1 MELRFPVIL
10 DGATGTELQKRGYTG
25 GICSE
30 QWVLDHPEAIIEIQ
44 RGYIDAGSNIIYAPT
59 FGANRVKLEEN
70 GIFNQVRDYNLR
82 LVALSKEAAGD
93 RAYVAGD
100 MAPTGK
106 FLAPLGDMT
115 FEELVE
121 VYREQAAAL
130 EEAGVDLFVIETM
143 MTVPEARAA
152 VLAVKSVSKKP
163 VFVSF
168 TCDENGR
175 TLTGT
180 DVTAA
185 LLIMQ
190 GMGVDA
196 FGLNCSVGPEDMLK
210 QLRRLQPYAEVPLIA
225 KPNAGMPEVVDGKT
239 VYRCTPD
246 EFTACTEAFAAAGV
260 AIFGGCCGTHA
271 GHIKALSDT
280 VMDVQIPY
288 PDAAPKT
295 LLPLATEKAPALLP
309 ADVRCGVILECSDAL
324 GDQLEEIGENG
335 DTVTAIRISTE
346 EQLDDFADFQYAIT
360 RPLCILTEDAHILEQ
375 ALRCYQGRAMYEG
388 NLPEET
394 LGIFGKKYGLIY

>member
-1 MELRFPVIL
+1 MELHFPVIL

-30 QWVLDHPEAIIEIQ
+30 QWVLEHPETIIEIQ
-44 RGYIDAGSNIIYAPT
+44 RGYIEAGSNIIYAPT

-70 GIFNQVRDYNLR
+70 GIFHQVRDYNLR
-82 LVALSKEAAGD
+82 LVALSREAAGD

-106 FLAPLGDMT
+106 FLAPLGDMS

-121 VYREQAAAL
+121 IYREQAAAL
-130 EEAGVDLFVIETM
+130 EEAGVDLFVVETM

-152 VLAVKSVSKKP
+152 VIAIKSVSKKP

-168 TCDENGR
+168 TCDENGK

-190 GMGVDA
+190 GLGVDA
-196 FGLNCSVGPEDMLK
+196 FGLNCSVGPEDMLR
-210 QLRRLQPYAEVPLIA
+210 QLQRLQPYAEVPLIA
-225 KPNAGMPEVVDGKT
+225 KPNAGMPEIADGKT
-239 VYRCTPD
+239 IYRCTPE
-246 EFTACTEAFAAAGV
+246 EFTACAQQFAAAGV

-271 GHIKALSDT
+271 GHIKALADA
-280 VMDVQIPY
+280 VKDVKIQF
-288 PDAAPKT
+288 PDPSPKT
-295 LLPLATEKAPALLP
+295 LLPLATEKVPALLP
-309 ADVRCGVILECSDAL
+309 PDVRCGVILECNEEL
-324 GDQLEEIGENG
+324 GDRLEEAAENG
-335 DTVTAIRISTE
+335 DTLTAIRISTE
-346 EQLDDFADFQYAIT
+346 EQLDAFAEYQYAIT

-375 ALRCYQGRAMYEG
+375 ALRLYQGRAMYEG
-388 NLPEET
+388 SLPEET
-394 LGIFGKKYGLIY
+394 LRILRKKYGLVY